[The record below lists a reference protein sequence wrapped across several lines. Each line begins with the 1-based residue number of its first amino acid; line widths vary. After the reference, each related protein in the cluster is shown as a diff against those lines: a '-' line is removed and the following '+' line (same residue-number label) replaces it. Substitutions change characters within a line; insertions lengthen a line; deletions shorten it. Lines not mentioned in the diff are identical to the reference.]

1 MCISKG
7 WTRKCMQNQECT
19 NHDMYR
25 ERNKAT
31 YITKE
36 YIDELWW
43 KISWGTRAWG
53 WRVASFVEICSYVCM
68 FSCAYWSH
76 ASNWTWNIQHSL
88 WIQSTMHPARILKSC
103 ISVGLMNKNRL
114 HCFPWD
120 NQTQNTYTR
129 KFWDCWH
136 LRFNVVFHCWW
147 SLDSEWWASLLYR
160 FSWIFCKVFGIP
172 IRLKF
177 CILEAG
183 PDSNACAR
191 SPDSDRKPDC
201 PIVKAGTSCPIVRFM
216 CLPDSQIQGWRQ
228 NQNFRQIRN
237 KSPIVRISCVAQ
249 IVRPTRIKQR
259 ARLSESRFRVRFVW
273 CH

>member
-1 MCISKG
+1 MFACLFVHLGLTHEIFHILCGFRARCIL
-7 WTRKCMQNQECT
+7 TE
-19 NHDMYR
+19 
-25 ERNKAT
+25 
-31 YITKE
+31 
-36 YIDELWW
+36 
-43 KISWGTRAWG
+43 
-53 WRVASFVEICSYVCM
+53 F
-68 FSCAYWSH
+68 WSH
-76 ASNWTWNIQHSL
+76 VFLLGLWTKTN
-88 WIQSTMHPARILKSC
+88 C
-103 ISVGLMNKNRL
+103 SVFHGAIRHKTPTHGNFGIVGICGLL
-114 HCFPWD
+114 LLF
-120 NQTQNTYTR
+120 
-129 KFWDCWH
+129 
-136 LRFNVVFHCWW
+136 FHCWW
-147 SLDSEWWASLLYR
+147 SFDSEWSASLLYR

-172 IRLKF
+172 VRLKF

-216 CLPDSQIQGWRQ
+216 CLPDNQIQGWRQ
-228 NQNFRQIRN
+228 NPNLRQIRN

>member
-1 MCISKG
+1 MNKEMHAKSGMHKPRY
-7 WTRKCMQNQECT
+7 TQRKRQSNIYM
-19 NHDMYR
+19 
-25 ERNKAT
+25 
-31 YITKE
+31 KE
-36 YIDELWW
+36 YIDELWR

-103 ISVGLMNKNRL
+103 ISVGLMNKNTL
-114 HCFPWD
+114 QCFPLG
-120 NQTQNTYTR
+120 NQTKNTYTR
-129 KFWDCWH
+129 KLGDCLH
-136 LRFNVVFHCWW
+136 LRFDVLFHCWW
-147 SLDSEWWASLLYR
+147 LLDSDWWASLLYR
-160 FSWIFCKVFGIP
+160 FSWMFCKVLGIP

-249 IVRPTRIKQR
+249 IVWPTRIKQR

-273 CH
+273 SH